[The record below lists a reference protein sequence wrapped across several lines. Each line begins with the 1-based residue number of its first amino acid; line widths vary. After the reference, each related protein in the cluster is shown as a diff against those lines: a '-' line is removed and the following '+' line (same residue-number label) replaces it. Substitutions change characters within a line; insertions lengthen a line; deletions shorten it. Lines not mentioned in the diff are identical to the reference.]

1 MLHDLERCTL
11 HIAGCPR
18 TSMGDP
24 FVDSRKLGGTS
35 PSPTKAL
42 SPGGTELT
50 GGYFTLILR

>member
-1 MLHDLERCTL
+1 MLHDLERGTL
-11 HIAGCPR
+11 HIPDCPR

>member
-1 MLHDLERCTL
+1 MLHDLERGTL
-11 HIAGCPR
+11 HIPDCPR
-18 TSMGDP
+18 TSIGDP

-42 SPGGTELT
+42 SPGGRDLA